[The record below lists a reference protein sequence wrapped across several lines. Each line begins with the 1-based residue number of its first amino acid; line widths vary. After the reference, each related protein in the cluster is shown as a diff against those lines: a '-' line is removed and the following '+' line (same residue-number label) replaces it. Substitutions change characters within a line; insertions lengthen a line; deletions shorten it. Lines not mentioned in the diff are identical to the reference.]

1 MPGDFYLPPM
11 LLLGPIVAAV
21 IVYAVLRWVIWAPNT
36 GTSPAS
42 VSEHALWVG
51 VIGWLASS
59 LQGAMNLG
67 IIPANPSAGGAM
79 TTAETIVPALAW
91 SVLGCLGVHALGQVS
106 YPGPRR
112 MRRQTVLS
120 VRRIHDFLPR
130 RLAAVTAA
138 IFAAAGA
145 LILWTATL
153 PGFAPV
159 APGVVLD
166 GPYSQRPLGGDGR
179 IPGSELAAWLGGA
192 LAVLAVG
199 TLLVLRLIAS
209 RRQLE
214 ALDADENAVLR
225 TIAMNRLLR
234 TVSTVASG
242 LGVIAGNF
250 AARPDPSSGVSSWT
264 NPAGLAGIAVLL
276 VMWQWR
282 PPRIAAAGPAER
294 NRRATGLRP
303 GGQHPAARLISS
315 LGPLLGLA
323 AAVPLLAGVFI
334 VPGLMADVA
343 AFGMAGFVALMAAA
357 VLMVLAIGELLLH
370 RNYGD
375 PGAPRDWP
383 RQPVSPALLTTIV
396 LAALAF
402 GLALAVTAA
411 GQERLYGEQDWNA
424 PALLA
429 AAGAAASVPAFLAAR
444 RRHGVPG
451 LPSGMDAALRAVTV
465 HRTVRTLAAMFAA
478 QAAVLLLTQSPAW
491 AAVFAASSFGD
502 PVNPSATTW
511 WPATL
516 AGAVLGAAA
525 MVIAI
530 IPVVG
535 PGLTPAGRAP
545 QRDREPAA

>member
-1 MPGDFYLPPM
+1 MPGDLYLPPM

-21 IVYAVLRWVIWAPNT
+21 IVYAGLRWVIWAPNT
-36 GTSPAS
+36 GRSPAS

-145 LILWTATL
+145 LIVWTATL

-250 AARPDPSSGVSSWT
+250 AARPDQRGLVVDEPGRPGGHRRPPGDVAVAAAADRSRRTGRT
-264 NPAGLAGIAVLL
+264 EPAGHRPPAGRPAPRCPPHLLAGA
-276 VMWQWR
+276 
-282 PPRIAAAGPAER
+282 PAGPRCGGAAAGGGVHRPR
-294 NRRATGLRP
+294 PDGRRCGLRDGRLRGP
-303 GGQHPAARLISS
+303 DGGR
-315 LGPLLGLA
+315 GPDG
-323 AAVPLLAGVFI
+323 PC
-334 VPGLMADVA
+334 
-343 AFGMAGFVALMAAA
+343 
-357 VLMVLAIGELLLH
+357 H
-370 RNYGD
+370 R
-375 PGAPRDWP
+375 R
-383 RQPVSPALLTTIV
+383 T
-396 LAALAF
+396 
-402 GLALAVTAA
+402 
-411 GQERLYGEQDWNA
+411 A
-424 PALLA
+424 PA
-429 AAGAAASVPAFLAAR
+429 PQ
-444 RRHGVPG
+444 
-451 LPSGMDAALRAVTV
+451 LR
-465 HRTVRTLAAMFAA
+465 
-478 QAAVLLLTQSPAW
+478 
-491 AAVFAASSFGD
+491 
-502 PVNPSATTW
+502 
-511 WPATL
+511 
-516 AGAVLGAAA
+516 
-525 MVIAI
+525 
-530 IPVVG
+530 
-535 PGLTPAGRAP
+535 
-545 QRDREPAA
+545 